1 LKKLL
6 IFDER
11 AIQCSLQTK
20 KSNPSQQMKKIL
32 FTSSESTISKKF
44 ISVVFLVFTLKSI
57 TLMAQ
62 YETQSYE
69 VIKKIEGG
77 EIRFYPP
84 SMKIKAPKSGGF
96 SYLFKYISGNN
107 SEKKKIAMTTPVYMD
122 QGSMEFVLPKKF
134 DPQNTPLPSNPSVEV
149 YESESGHYA
158 AFSYSGYSNS
168 KKEEVIFEK
177 AKTILKK
184 NNINFENKPLVLVYN
199 SPYHFFNRK
208 NEILIPIE
216 IESK

>member
-1 LKKLL
+1 MNKV
-6 IFDER
+6 
-11 AIQCSLQTK
+11 
-20 KSNPSQQMKKIL
+20 L
-32 FTSSESTISKKF
+32 FPSSENALSRKF
-44 ISVVFLVFTLKSI
+44 ISVVFLVFTLKSLS
-57 TLMAQ
+57 LMAQ

-69 VIKKIEGG
+69 VVGNIEGG

-84 SMKIKAPKSGGF
+84 SMKVKALKSGGF
-96 SYLFKYISGNN
+96 SYLFKYISGGN

-122 QGSMEFVLPKKF
+122 QDMMEFVLPKKF
-134 DPQNTPLPSNPSVEV
+134 DPQNTPLPSNPRVEV
-149 YESESGHYA
+149 YESESGYYA
-158 AFSYSGYSNS
+158 AFSYGGYTNP

-184 NNINFENKPLVLVYN
+184 NNLNFENKLLVLVYN